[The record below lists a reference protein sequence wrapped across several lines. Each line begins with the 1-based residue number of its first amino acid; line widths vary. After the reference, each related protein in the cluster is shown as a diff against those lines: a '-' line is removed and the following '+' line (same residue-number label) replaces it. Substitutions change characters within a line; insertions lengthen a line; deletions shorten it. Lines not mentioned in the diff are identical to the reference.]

1 MKAVILAGG
10 EGTRLRPLTL
20 KVPKPVV
27 PIVNVPFLCYQLEL
41 LKKYNIDETILS
53 IGYQPEKIQS
63 VLGDSNKLHYIV
75 ENVPLGTAGAYKN
88 AESFLDGATLVFNG
102 DILCNFDLN
111 KIIRFHQ
118 ENSAVATI
126 VLTQVGNPSSYGLVE
141 TAEDGRVIR
150 FLEKPDVED
159 ITCNTI
165 NAGCYVLEPEV
176 LEMIPFGKKY
186 SFEQSVFPDL
196 LTSGKPVYGYVAS
209 GYWIDIGTPEKYLN
223 AHLDILQRRFVPSVV
238 LPWED
243 AMPKLQA
250 EAKSKFH
257 NSFISSSCTIGEKSQ
272 IFSSSINDGC
282 RIGKRVII
290 DHSVIWSGVEVGD
303 DAKIEGCVVGNSC
316 QIGKNA
322 VLSGTVLGD
331 NTMVLDYSRLEMAS
345 K

>member
-165 NAGCYVLEPEV
+165 NAGC
-176 LEMIPFGKKY
+176 
-186 SFEQSVFPDL
+186 
-196 LTSGKPVYGYVAS
+196 
-209 GYWIDIGTPEKYLN
+209 
-223 AHLDILQRRFVPSVV
+223 
-238 LPWED
+238 
-243 AMPKLQA
+243 
-250 EAKSKFH
+250 
-257 NSFISSSCTIGEKSQ
+257 
-272 IFSSSINDGC
+272 
-282 RIGKRVII
+282 
-290 DHSVIWSGVEVGD
+290 
-303 DAKIEGCVVGNSC
+303 
-316 QIGKNA
+316 
-322 VLSGTVLGD
+322 
-331 NTMVLDYSRLEMAS
+331 
-345 K
+345 

>member
-27 PIVNVPFLCYQLEL
+27 PIVNVPFLRYQLEL
-41 LKKYNIDETILS
+41 LKKYNVDETILS
-53 IGYQPEKIQS
+53 VGYQPEKIES
-63 VLGDSNKLHYIV
+63 VLGQSNKLHYIV

-88 AESFLDGATLVFNG
+88 AESFLDGSTLVFNG

-111 KIIRFHQ
+111 KIIGFHK

-141 TAEDGRVIR
+141 TTEDGRVTR
-150 FLEKPDVED
+150 FLEKPDVEN

-176 LEMIPFGKKY
+176 LEMIPLGKKY
-186 SFEQSVFPDL
+186 SFEKSVFPDL
-196 LTSGKPVYGYVAS
+196 LTSGKPVYGYVAP

-223 AHLDILQRRFVPSVV
+223 AHFDILQRRFVPSVI
-238 LPWED
+238 LPWEN

-250 EAKSKFH
+250 EAKFL
-257 NSFISSSCTIGEKSQ
+257 NSFIASSCAIGEESQ
-272 IFSSSINDGC
+272 IFSSSINDDC
-282 RIGKRVII
+282 RIGKRVMI

-322 VLSGTVLGD
+322 VLSGTILGD
-331 NTMVLDYSRLEMAS
+331 NTVVLDDSRLEMSS